1 MRLSIIPLAA
11 AIFAGAAVAAPADT
25 SLQLRDETPSSGG
38 CSGSANP
45 QCCQT
50 VSNPNDPAAQ
60 SAIGGLLGLGLNLP
74 DVLGN
79 VGLNCTFTAMV
90 VFIQTLY

>member
-11 AIFAGAAVAAPADT
+11 AIFASAAVAAPADT

-38 CSGSANP
+38 CPTSATAE
-45 QCCQT
+45 CCQT
-50 VSNPNDPAAQ
+50 ISDPNDPAVQ
-60 SAIGGLLGLGLNLP
+60 SALGFLNIPISIPGL
-74 DVLGN
+74 LGN
-79 VGLNCTFTAMV
+79 VGLNCTFTAIV